1 MANYVPMARTGMAW
15 SWLINLPEGSLTS
28 WEELCRQFMAIS
40 KNAYAHPGN
49 KVDLHDVQ

>member
-1 MANYVPMARTGMAW
+1 
-15 SWLINLPEGSLTS
+15 
-28 WEELCRQFMAIS
+28 MAIS